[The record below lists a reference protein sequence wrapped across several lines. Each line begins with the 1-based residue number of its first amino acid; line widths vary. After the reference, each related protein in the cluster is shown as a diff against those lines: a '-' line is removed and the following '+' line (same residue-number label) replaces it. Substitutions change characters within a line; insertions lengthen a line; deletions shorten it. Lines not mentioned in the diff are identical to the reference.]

1 MSRGATWTNKDGLVV
16 GFGTHSEDNG
26 VAAVVGGS
34 GPIKTL
40 VVKLE
45 DATAIEVVG
54 SITAASFKPQDVIIP
69 RGSYILEASFQVTAA
84 FTTSDSGALN
94 IGTNKAVVGAFTD
107 DDENGIDAAVAA
119 TALDAIGAVVACD
132 GALVGGVTSCGA
144 NSTSDVKVMFGTSTG
159 VFTAGAGI
167 LTVRYQEPQLDQGSA
182 FAAVE

>member
-1 MSRGATWTNKDGLVV
+1 LTV

-54 SITAASFKPQDVIIP
+54 SITVASFKPQDAIIP
-69 RGSYILEASFQVTAA
+69 RGSYILEASFQVTTA
-84 FTTSDSGALN
+84 FTTSDSGAFN
-94 IGTNKAVVGAFTD
+94 IGTNLGSGAFTD
-107 DDENGIDAAVAA
+107 DDENGIDAAVAV

-144 NSTSDVKVMFGTSTG
+144 NSTSDVRIVFGSSTG
-159 VFTAGAGI
+159 VFTAGAGV
-167 LTVRYQEPQLDQGSA
+167 LTVRYQEPQLSQGSA